1 MEFLQ
6 YSFMQKALFVG
17 ILIGTLCPT
26 IGIFLVLRR
35 LSMVGDTLAHVS
47 LSGVLLGF
55 MWNISPLPFA
65 VFLAALISLFLERL
79 RRLFRYYGELS
90 LSIIMAAGL
99 GLAVILNGLIKSTE
113 ANLSSILFG
122 SIITLSGNE
131 VLLIGFLSLIIAG
144 LVFSFYREFFFIT
157 FDEDGAMLAGINVSF
172 FSSVLVFLA
181 AIVVALGL
189 RIVGALL
196 VSSLMVVPV
205 AASLL
210 LEKSFKETLLWSN
223 ILGLISVLSGLTAS
237 FYLDLAP
244 GGTIVI
250 ASVLL
255 LLIILAG
262 KSIKIKQVKL

>member
-1 MEFLQ
+1 LDFLQ
-6 YSFMQKALFVG
+6 YSFMQKAFLVG

-26 IGIFLVLRR
+26 IGTFLVLRR

-55 MWNISPLPFA
+55 LWNISPLPFA
-65 VFLAALISLFLERL
+65 VFLAVLVSLSLEKLRSLFRH
-79 RRLFRYYGELS
+79 YAELS

-99 GLAVILNGLIKSTE
+99 GTAVILIGLTNSTE
-113 ANLSSILFG
+113 AGLSSILFG
-122 SIITLSGNE
+122 SIITLNSRE
-131 VLLIGFLSLIIAG
+131 VVLISLLSLVTYI
-144 LVFSFYREFFFIT
+144 LVIRYYREFLYLT
-157 FDEDGAMLAGINVSF
+157 FDEDGARLAGIKVSF
-172 FSSVLVFLA
+172 FSNLLVFLA

-205 AASLL
+205 AAGLL
-210 LEKSFKETLLWSN
+210 LEKSFKETLIWAN
-223 ILGLISVLSGLTAS
+223 ILGLISVLSGLVAS

-250 ASVLL
+250 ASIIL
-255 LLIILAG
+255 LLIILAARSM
-262 KSIKIKQVKL
+262 KMRVS

>member
-1 MEFLQ
+1 
-6 YSFMQKALFVG
+6 MQKAFFVG
-17 ILIGTLCPT
+17 ILVGTLCPT

-35 LSMVGDTLAHVS
+35 LAMVGDTLAHVS

-55 MWNISPLPFA
+55 LWNISPLPMA
-65 VFLAALISLFLERL
+65 VIFAALVSLFLEQL
-79 RRLFRYYGELS
+79 RNLFKYYAELS
-90 LSIIMAAGL
+90 LSVIMAAGL
-99 GLAVILNGLIKSTE
+99 GTAVILTGLINSTE
-113 ANLSSILFG
+113 ASLSSILFG
-122 SIITLSGNE
+122 SIITLNPQE
-131 VLLIGFLSLIIAG
+131 VTLISVLSLIIYI
-144 LVFSFYREFFFIT
+144 LVIIFYREFLFLT
-157 FDEDGAMLAGINVSF
+157 FDEDGARLAGIRVGL
-172 FSSVLVFLA
+172 FSNLMVFMA

-210 LEKSFKETLLWSN
+210 LERSFKETLIWAN
-223 ILGLISVLSGLTAS
+223 ILGLVSVLSGLTAS

-262 KSIKIKQVKL
+262 KSIMIKQVK

>member
-1 MEFLQ
+1 
-6 YSFMQKALFVG
+6 MQKALFVG
-17 ILIGTLCPT
+17 VLVGTLCPT
-26 IGIFLVLRR
+26 IGMFLVLRR
-35 LSMVGDTLAHVS
+35 LAMVGDTLAHVS

-55 MWNISPLPFA
+55 MWNISPLPLA
-65 VFLAALISLFLERL
+65 VSLAALVSLFLERL
-79 RRLFRYYGELS
+79 RGFFRHYGELS
-90 LSIIMAAGL
+90 LSITMAAGL
-99 GLAVILNGLIKSTE
+99 GLAVILTGFTKSTE

-122 SIITLSGNE
+122 SIITLNSKE
-131 VLLIGFLSLIIAG
+131 VLLISILSLIIAL
-144 LVFSFYREFFFIT
+144 LVFIFYREFFFIT
-157 FDEDGAMLAGINVSF
+157 FDEDGAKLAGINVSF
-172 FSSVLVFLA
+172 FSSLLVFLA

-210 LEKSFKETLLWSN
+210 LEKGFKETLLWSN
-223 ILGLISVLSGLTAS
+223 VLGLISVLSGLTAS

-250 ASVLL
+250 TSVLL

-262 KSIKIKQVKL
+262 KNIRIKQVKS